1 MIRTHEHD
9 PRPTIDAVNALDRDG
24 FVALLGGLFE
34 GSPWIADRT
43 WPARPFAGRAALH
56 EALCAT
62 MDAASGMEQVALIR
76 AHPDLVGRAAL
87 EGTLTPRSAHE
98 QASAGLDHLSSAEVD
113 LFARLNEAYR
123 ARFGFPFV
131 ICARLNKKEAIVTGL
146 RSRVANTRDGEIH
159 TALGEIAKISLLRL
173 EDIVAPDKHHD
184 Q

>member
-1 MIRTHEHD
+1 MTSTHEHD

-43 WPARPFAGRAALH
+43 WPSRPFAGRAALH

-62 MDAASGMEQVALIR
+62 MDAAPRAEQVALIQ
-76 AHPDLVGRAAL
+76 AHPDLVGKAAL
-87 EGTLTPRSAHE
+87 AGTLTPRSAHE
-98 QASAGLDHLSSAEVD
+98 QSSAGLDHLTSAEVA

-131 ICARLNKKEAIVTGL
+131 ICARLNKKEAIVNGL
-146 RSRVANTRDGEIH
+146 RSRVANTRDEEIGA
-159 TALGEIAKISLLRL
+159 ALGEIAKISLLRL
-173 EDIVAPDKHHD
+173 EDIVEPDKRNE
-184 Q
+184 

>member
-1 MIRTHEHD
+1 MTNTLEHD

-34 GSPWIADRT
+34 ASPWIADRT
-43 WPARPFAGRAALH
+43 WPSRPFAGRAALH
-56 EALCAT
+56 EALRAT
-62 MDAASGMEQVALIR
+62 MDAASRAEQVALIQ

-87 EGTLTPRSAHE
+87 AGTLTPRSAHE
-98 QASAGLDHLSSAEVD
+98 QSSAGLDRLTSAEVD

-146 RSRVANTRDGEIH
+146 RNRVANTRDGEIRV
-159 TALGEIAKISLLRL
+159 ALGEIAKISLLRL
-173 EDIVAPDKHHD
+173 EDIVAPDKRHE
-184 Q
+184 